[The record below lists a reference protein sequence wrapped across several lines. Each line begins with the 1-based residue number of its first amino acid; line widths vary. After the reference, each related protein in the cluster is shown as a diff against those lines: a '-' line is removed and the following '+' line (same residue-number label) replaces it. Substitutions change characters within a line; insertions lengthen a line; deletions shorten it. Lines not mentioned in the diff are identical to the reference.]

1 MADNQSP
8 ERFGPTPSQTVGP
21 FFHYALPWRGG
32 ADLVGD
38 QPIGARPELMPRE
51 HDRLGGPTAKGA
63 VEGEVIVLEGVVR
76 DGEGRPVPDAL
87 VEIWQA
93 DAQGRY
99 AHEAQ
104 NGGFVGFGRA
114 CTDEEGRYR
123 FRTVLPG
130 ATDDGQAPHV
140 VVGLFGRGLLK
151 RLVTRIY
158 FAAAPDDPVMRLV
171 PAARR
176 STLVARRQGSTFHFD
191 IVLQG
196 EHETVFFD
204 V

>member
-8 ERFGPTPSQTVGP
+8 ALFGPTPSQTVGP

-38 QPIGARPELMPRE
+38 EPIGARPELMPPE
-51 HDRLGGPTAKGA
+51 HDRLGGPKVKGA
-63 VEGEVIVLEGVVR
+63 IEGEIIALEGVVL

-93 DAQGRY
+93 DARGRY
-99 AHEAQ
+99 GNEQA

-114 CTDEEGRYR
+114 CTDDEGRYR
-123 FRTVLPG
+123 FRTVMPG
-130 ATDDGQAPHV
+130 APGDGQAPHV

-158 FAAAPDDPVMRLV
+158 FAEAPDDPVLRLV

-176 STLVARRQGSTFHFD
+176 GTLVARRLGSTFQFD